1 MTTQSAL
8 PPASTYHASDGAA
21 YEIFLG
27 RWTKLLAPCLLD
39 FAAFPPQGAL
49 LDLGTGTGSL
59 ARAMAARWPSRQ
71 IIGIDV
77 AEPYLAYA
85 RAQTKNPPP
94 QFEIGDAAALDHDDG
109 TFAGVAAQLVL
120 NFVSDANAAI
130 GEMRRVT
137 RPGGTVV
144 AAVWDFRGGLVYQ
157 RLFWDTAA
165 GIDPAAADARDRL
178 FSGSLAVPDGLPN
191 LFNAAGLADVQRSSL
206 TIRMTYA
213 SFDDYWR
220 PLLGGQG
227 PVGTYITGLADGL
240 RRRIEHAV
248 RCAYCSGSPDGE
260 RSLTATA
267 WAVRGTVA

>member
-1 MTTQSAL
+1 MTIQSFL
-8 PPASTYHASDGAA
+8 PSASTYHASDGAA

-71 IIGIDV
+71 ILGIDV

-94 QFEIGDAAALDHDDG
+94 QFEIGDAAALDHDNG

-120 NFVSDANAAI
+120 NFVPNANAAI

-137 RPGGTVV
+137 RPGGTVA

-191 LFNAAGLADVQRSSL
+191 LFNAAGLADVRRSSL

-213 SFDDYWR
+213 NFDDYWR

-227 PVGTYITGLADGL
+227 PVGTYITALADGL
-240 RRRIEHAV
+240 RRRIEDAV
-248 RCAYCSGSPDGE
+248 RRAYYSGSPDGE